1 MLFGVATPKITSTL
15 LFRAL
20 LLHIPVH
27 SSFTP
32 PSFLP
37 LETLIS
43 PHKISISRTIS
54 FVGTSSG
61 LRKISI
67 WTATFIN
74 VGWNYF
80 RLNSSVSNLTN
91 DRKKC
96 SESGYED
103 SFIAQSSLSC
113 RDELGSSHH
122 AKMSNWFTGKP
133 VRVQAVVG
141 LGQKPTTRV
150 TRYFKIN
157 LTSAPLITFLGPAN
171 FITVSLPILFSPVL
185 PSISPHVT
193 KFPPLR
199 PRTFRLHKL
208 TRSAD
213 YGLARLLAASRSPLK
228 AA

>member
-54 FVGTSSG
+54 FVGTFSG

-67 WTATFIN
+67 WTSMFIDAA
-74 VGWNYF
+74 GWNY
-80 RLNSSVSNLTN
+80 LNSSISNLTN
-91 DRKKC
+91 DRKKMFRIGIRGFFYC
-96 SESGYED
+96 SKF
-103 SFIAQSSLSC
+103 SFLS
-113 RDELGSSHH
+113 RRTYVRSHH

-133 VRVQAVVG
+133 VRVRAVVG
-141 LGQKPTTRV
+141 LGPKPTTRV

-185 PSISPHVT
+185 PSISPRVT

>member
-54 FVGTSSG
+54 FVGTPSG

-74 VGWNYF
+74 AGWNYF

-113 RDELGSSHH
+113 RDELTFVATTPRCRIDLQGSRFEFEP
-122 AKMSNWFTGKP
+122 WL
-133 VRVQAVVG
+133 V
-141 LGQKPTTRV
+141 LG
-150 TRYFKIN
+150 
-157 LTSAPLITFLGPAN
+157 
-171 FITVSLPILFSPVL
+171 
-185 PSISPHVT
+185 
-193 KFPPLR
+193 
-199 PRTFRLHKL
+199 
-208 TRSAD
+208 RS
-213 YGLARLLAASRSPLK
+213 RRHE
-228 AA
+228 